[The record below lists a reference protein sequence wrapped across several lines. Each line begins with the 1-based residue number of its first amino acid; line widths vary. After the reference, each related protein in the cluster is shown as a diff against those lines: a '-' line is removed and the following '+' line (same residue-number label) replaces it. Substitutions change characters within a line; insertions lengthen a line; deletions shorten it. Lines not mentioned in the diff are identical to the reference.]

1 MRCTSP
7 KHGNAGAKRDCDGR
21 WREASAQDAR
31 PGRHPALTAGVEL
44 PVETQRL
51 SSGIQQTIW
60 LVNMNQARADL
71 QRSLSL
77 RVPRYIHPEHAKLGI
92 S

>member
-7 KHGNAGAKRDCDGR
+7 KHGTAGAKRDCDGR

-51 SSGIQQTIW
+51 FSGIQQTMRHI
-60 LVNMNQARADL
+60 NKDQASADPE
-71 QRSLSL
+71 RSLSL
-77 RVPRYIHPEHAKLGI
+77 RVPRYIDPEHEILGN